1 MSSTTLKKIG
11 IIGTQC
17 VGKST
22 LIEDMKEKWPSFMS
36 PTKSYRDLVKKN
48 KLPLNKEGTKES
60 QEEILNFL

>member
-22 LIEDMKEKWPSFMS
+22 LIENMKEKWPSFVS

-48 KLPLNKEGTKES
+48 KLPLNKKVLKS
-60 QEEILNFL
+60 RKKKFLIFL